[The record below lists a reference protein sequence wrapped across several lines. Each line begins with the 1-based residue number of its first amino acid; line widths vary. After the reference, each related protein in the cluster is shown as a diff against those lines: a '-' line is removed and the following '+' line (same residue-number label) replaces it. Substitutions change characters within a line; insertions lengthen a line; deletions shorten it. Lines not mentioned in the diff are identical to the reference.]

1 MDYPEFYG
9 VIAKKY
15 SARLKDKYQ
24 LLVYF
29 EPVEKVLDNHKNV
42 KVIAS
47 KDIAVFEMFIRDR
60 LNKKDAKN
68 YGVDLDSLIAKLDRE
83 RMVKYEQKV
92 EPNQIYSVQKVEE
105 ILT

>member
-9 VIAKKY
+9 VAKKY

-60 LNKKDAKN
+60 LNEKDAKK

-83 RMVKYEQKV
+83 RMVKSEQKV
-92 EPNQIYSVQKVEE
+92 EPNQTYSVQKVEE